1 MLGQMTGDRVQ
12 TTSSAG
18 LSVEEI
24 RDRGVRGAPDIS
36 AIAARS
42 ARSATALVWNYH
54 DDDVPAPATTV
65 TLTIEGLPPGR
76 VTVTHDRIDDT
87 HSNAYAAWVRMGSPQ
102 SPTPAQHAALEQA
115 GQLQALRP
123 GRQATVGADG
133 RIVETF
139 DLPRKSVSFVTV
151 TW

>member
-1 MLGQMTGDRVQ
+1 
-12 TTSSAG
+12 
-18 LSVEEI
+18 
-24 RDRGVRGAPDIS
+24 
-36 AIAARS
+36 
-42 ARSATALVWNYH
+42 
-54 DDDVPAPATTV
+54 
-65 TLTIEGLPPGR
+65 
-76 VTVTHDRIDDT
+76 
-87 HSNAYAAWVRMGSPQ
+87 MGSPQ

>member
-1 MLGQMTGDRVQ
+1 V
-12 TTSSAG
+12 
-18 LSVEEI
+18 
-24 RDRGVRGAPDIS
+24 
-36 AIAARS
+36 
-42 ARSATALVWNYH
+42 
-54 DDDVPAPATTV
+54 TV
-65 TLTIEGLPPGR
+65 TIEGLPPGR

-115 GQLQALRP
+115 GRLQALRP
-123 GRQATVGADG
+123 ARQATVGADG
-133 RIVETF
+133 RITETF